1 MQLTNELNEMNVN
14 SLNQTKRIVKA
25 ARTVSRLFKGKN
37 MKIQGLENPKSMNLE
52 VPNEVAKSE
61 EFDSFVDNN
70 ISAVNEI
77 IIETQKK
84 LNFFQKIK
92 NFFMGLRQKRLPAG
106 KTAMEPSPAQIAKD
120 RMKKVLANDEATFA
134 NERVIVPQNLDFS
147 KAQVSTNTNDQVAT
161 FKFIAEKD
169 AFKEKSVLGDLNVD
183 LDEKRHGV
191 SPEKK
196 NDDERY
202 IQGQLIVRIDDSSLN
217 RIIFYCREKGI
228 EVPKDKNKMRI
239 VLTTGRM
246 YEVDDSCL
254 RNIEFSIKGY
264 GTDMFVD
271 ALSVELPEDIQS
283 LYRLNGKPCI
293 VTNFKEF
300 NEIKPTIQN
309 AERLQ
314 FHDIEELNGLSGTVV
329 YSIINQQIDNNEE
342 FRARVDKAVATRR
355 RAREEDKKIVAEYK
369 KQQEKKQA
377 AEEAKMKANN
387 RELQRKIDESISSQL
402 GSINSSSHRR
412 YKTDKGDI

>member
-1 MQLTNELNEMNVN
+1 MQLTNELNETNVN
-14 SLNQTKRIVKA
+14 SLNQTKKIVKA
-25 ARTVSRLFKGKN
+25 ARTLSRFFKGKN
-37 MKIQGLENPKSMNLE
+37 LQANVLGNAKSMNLD

-106 KTAMEPSPAQIAKD
+106 KAEVTPSPAQIAKD

-147 KAQVSTNTNDQVAT
+147 KAQVSENTNNQVAT
-161 FKFIAEKD
+161 FKFLGEKD
-169 AFKEKSVLGDLNVD
+169 FKEKSVIENLK
-183 LDEKRHGV
+183 DEANNSNKG
-191 SPEKK
+191 PEIN
-196 NDDERY
+196 NDDDRY
-202 IQGQLIVRIDDSSLN
+202 IQGQLIVKIDDSSLN
-217 RIIFYCREKGI
+217 KIISYCQEKGI

-239 VLTTGRM
+239 VLTTGKM
-246 YEVDDSCL
+246 YEIDEKYLDEM
-254 RNIEFSIKGY
+254 NFSINGY
-264 GTDMFVD
+264 GSDLFVD
-271 ALSVELPEDIQS
+271 ALSVKLPDEIQS
-283 LYRLNGKPCI
+283 LYKLKGQPCI
-293 VTNFKEF
+293 VTNFKTV
-300 NEIKPTIQN
+300 NGIKPTIQN

-314 FHDIEELNGLSGTVV
+314 FNEIEELNGLTGSVV

-355 RAREEDKKIVAEYK
+355 KAREEDKKIVEEHKRHQAQIEVAK
-369 KQQEKKQA
+369 ERERKEKEQKLR
-377 AEEAKMKANN
+377 ERIDRNIEAQLFGTSRARRRK
-387 RELQRKIDESISSQL
+387 KID
-402 GSINSSSHRR
+402 R
-412 YKTDKGDI
+412 DDI

>member
-1 MQLTNELNEMNVN
+1 MQLTNELNETNVN
-14 SLNQTKRIVKA
+14 SLNQTKKIVKA
-25 ARTVSRLFKGKN
+25 ARTLSRFFKGKN
-37 MKIQGLENPKSMNLE
+37 LQANVLGNAKSMNLD

-106 KTAMEPSPAQIAKD
+106 KAEVTPSPAQIAKD

-147 KAQVSTNTNDQVAT
+147 KAQVSENTNNQVAT
-161 FKFIAEKD
+161 FKFLGEKD
-169 AFKEKSVLGDLNVD
+169 FKEKSVIENLK
-183 LDEKRHGV
+183 DEANNSNKG
-191 SPEKK
+191 SEIN
-196 NDDERY
+196 NDDDRY
-202 IQGQLIVRIDDSSLN
+202 IQGQLIVKIDDPSLN
-217 RIIFYCREKGI
+217 KIISYCQEKGI

-239 VLTTGRM
+239 VLTTGKM
-246 YEVDDSCL
+246 YEIDEKYLDEM
-254 RNIEFSIKGY
+254 NFSINGY
-264 GTDMFVD
+264 GSDLFVD
-271 ALSVELPEDIQS
+271 ALSVKLPDEIQS
-283 LYRLNGKPCI
+283 LYKLKGQPCI
-293 VTNFKEF
+293 VTNFKTV
-300 NEIKPTIQN
+300 NGIKPTIQN

-314 FHDIEELNGLSGTVV
+314 FNEIEELNGLTGSVV

-355 RAREEDKKIVAEYK
+355 KAREEDKKIVEEHKRHQAQIEVAK
-369 KQQEKKQA
+369 ERERKEKEQKLR
-377 AEEAKMKANN
+377 ERIDRNIEAQLFGTSRARRRK
-387 RELQRKIDESISSQL
+387 KID
-402 GSINSSSHRR
+402 R
-412 YKTDKGDI
+412 DDI